1 MSISRRSFL
10 KMAGLST
17 VAVAGT
23 ALFAGCSVASY
34 LQIELDEK
42 VRKEITKDVDPDS
55 LEAANATINAYLAVI
70 NASLMLVPMFGV
82 TSFDKKEVMAKINEA
97 LDKAAETKPDDVA
110 EIRKWMDKFDIV
122 TNKDGKIES
131 TGFGYTKITVIVT
144 IKDAA
149 ATQALSVALAAA
161 V

>member
-55 LEAANATINAYLAVI
+55 LDAANATINAYLAVI

-82 TSFDKKEVMAKINEA
+82 TSLDKKEVMAKINEA

-131 TGFGYTKITVIVT
+131 TGFGYTKITVTVT

>member
-1 MSISRRSFL
+1 
-10 KMAGLST
+10 
-17 VAVAGT
+17 
-23 ALFAGCSVASY
+23 
-34 LQIELDEK
+34 
-42 VRKEITKDVDPDS
+42 
-55 LEAANATINAYLAVI
+55 
-70 NASLMLVPMFGV
+70 
-82 TSFDKKEVMAKINEA
+82 
-97 LDKAAETKPDDVA
+97 
-110 EIRKWMDKFDIV
+110 MDKFDIV

>member
-55 LEAANATINAYLAVI
+55 LDAANATINAYLAVI

-110 EIRKWMDKFDIV
+110 VNGW
-122 TNKDGKIES
+122 TSS
-131 TGFGYTKITVIVT
+131 T
-144 IKDAA
+144 
-149 ATQALSVALAAA
+149 S
-161 V
+161 